1 MARLGPLALV
11 RKSHGEKVPEIM
23 PPSAAL
29 TANPRLRPGMHGLGA
44 IPLLHNA
51 DQLERRRV
59 TRGPA
64 GRGRPQR
71 ADAVARD
78 ARVANV
84 QHLPAVL
91 SGTQRYSGDTR
102 QLAAAPAAEWL
113 ARAPPERDERRITVS
128 IDVANAAASA
138 CAPASPMSFAAT
150 LSSDTEVDRPS
161 ASARAVQ
168 PDAHDVCAALQHA
181 AAQIQR
187 TCNAVAWR
195 GRSLT
200 AARQAPVQ
208 PGAHAAH
215 PLRIAAARGV
225 RCTHDP
231 AHVRARPGCRGIRSR
246 MRSHSTRCARA
257 GRSVGGCGC
266 AGGRRLVVAC
276 CAAAG

>member
-1 MARLGPLALV
+1 
-11 RKSHGEKVPEIM
+11 M

-29 TANPRLRPGMHGLGA
+29 TANPRLRSCMHGLGA

-84 QHLPAVL
+84 QHLQAVL
-91 SGTQRYSGDTR
+91 SGTQRYSGVLSGTHEYHAHR
-102 QLAAAPAAEWL
+102 GRYTT
-113 ARAPPERDERRITVS
+113 ARSRASSGMAGARERAERDERGTTVS
-128 IDVANAAASA
+128 VDAANAAASA